1 MADGG
6 YRERAHPAD
15 LCLEVWGVDRAAL
28 YRNAAKALFETL
40 DFCLAPTAEPASCSI
55 ALQAPDPETLMV
67 DWLSELLYQSDI
79 QRAWWHTFDLHQVT
93 PTVLRGTVLGQRPA
107 TPRREVKA
115 VTYTGLEI
123 SQDDRGQW
131 SATITFDV

>member
-28 YRNAAKALFETL
+28 YRQAAKALFETL
-40 DFCLAPTAEPASCSI
+40 DFCLAPTTETVTCSI

-67 DWLSELLYQSDI
+67 DWLSELLYQSDV

-93 PTVLRGTVLGQRPA
+93 PTALRGTVLGQRPA